1 MPNPMGI
8 TARDRI
14 LARANAIGPADELVR
29 ETTAKDRI
37 LARAQQMGEVR
48 TAELPQ
54 RESGLRGSGGGADI
68 AAFGAGNYGADK
80 RVFGEGYNVGQGLA
94 KAGQMG
100 LTQVAKAG
108 SSAGA
113 WLENLLGDFA
123 REGTNGYWD
132 PDVSKW
138 PMHRLNENIN
148 AEAEGVQ
155 QRYAENTAK
164 GGKAAQWL
172 EDMVAAT
179 VAAVPQA
186 VAAILTGGT
195 STAATAEQLAAR
207 AAASQGLTGT
217 VSRAM
222 QTMGKDPNFKLAF
235 AQVAGP
241 GYEQAKADGADDL
254 RASLYAIGNGL
265 MNAAVEAG
273 GGIQTLP
280 SELKGGTSAW
290 KTWVD
295 SMLDEGKEEAVQGV
309 IERAMQNAMYG
320 KDNPLVG
327 VGKGAVLDPAAAAEE
342 FAGGAVVGGLLG
354 GGQIGVQQLLG
365 RLGRGNGALS
375 AAQEQGQ
382 AQEVTFDPQTR
393 NAAESRTEGNAGV
406 NENGLA
412 SLTEQEKINLS
423 SGAKNKVVT
432 TFQDAVQFVRN
443 ALKDKGNVDRAY
455 LGKVPESTARRVMQ
469 ETGVDIDGMGVMMNG
484 VDVRHIIKN
493 HGDPILEPAR
503 GQVMVTAEAIAR
515 IPEIIAQPDTVYL
528 SDTADTKGR
537 KAIVFEKQIGDNF
550 VTVQGVSNGKNLL
563 QTDTL
568 YIQKGKTRTSRY
580 SMPGTQ
586 ESAAPEI
593 NVRNVPP
600 QGLSSIDTTVPQ
612 DAADVN
618 AQDMRNSGEYARE
631 NSPVQGA
638 EHSRQQEGGTVAP
651 LGVSATQES
660 DPSVTHG
667 PVDGNRL
674 GEILAQI
681 KNGRMD
687 AVSAYDRLGGE
698 TLTKELG
705 SGAYGMDANDR
716 LYRIDPQEHID
727 ARDANNVGKRAMH
740 AFQFDHPELHRYYQ
754 EVAEELL
761 EELDRVQRG
770 GEIIKTQDS
779 EPPFQ
784 ERYFRTRRFAPE
796 NVERLLDDYEMSYKD
811 IRRALEAI
819 VNDKGQENFAAAKR
833 VELLIDGMLENG
845 YKSIYDGAQV
855 APNADYIRLKRDI
868 PGAAERSVDNGGTL
882 ARPANDGL
890 GGADRGSLNSRFQN
904 MQMESDTFHPVNP
917 RAEERL
923 RNEQGRAPSEVPEVN
938 PDTRQNISKTVSTI
952 LNAPITSNEMAPV
965 LEQSVADGRF
975 DYAPVTDEA
984 AMDRAN
990 GAIAR
995 NGGYQKAAGIFTA
1008 KVELGQR
1015 VTKDDFAL
1023 GVQCYNEAVAAGDA
1037 ATALE
1042 LAGDLADAARTGAQ
1056 VTQAVNLLNRLTPA
1070 GKLLTLRRYVDKL
1083 NRQSRPSRGRRGDG
1097 LTADERKALFVEEAS
1112 TYAIDE
1118 QLATDY
1124 MMAETDEARDEAW
1137 QAIISDIASRVKPT
1151 VLEKW
1156 NAWRYTA
1163 MLTNPVTHVRNLAGN
1178 GVQALLRKTKNA
1190 VGTAIEAAAVR
1201 NTDQR
1206 TKALLGR
1213 NAEDMARREL
1223 AADLYQQDKG
1233 LAMGAGK
1240 YTEGSSAGIAREIED
1255 ARKMFGEKYAIGRG
1269 VQAVGDWNS
1278 AALDWGDALF
1288 NKPAYIESLAQAM
1301 KARGITAEEARGG
1314 AKADLMQSA
1323 REYAAREAAKATY
1336 RDFNTFSDMVS
1347 RLNRLKQS
1355 DNRGVRIAGHAAD
1368 AVLPFRRTPANILV
1382 RGVVDYSPVSF
1393 ARVLAHDI
1401 RAVRNGSMTAPEM
1414 IDHIASGL
1422 TGTGVLLL
1430 GYMLAKNG
1438 LLHTKAGDD
1447 DREENFLK
1455 SVGYQDFALQ
1465 IGDTSYTL
1473 DWMTPAAMPLFA
1485 GAAIAEGFSDDKS
1498 AMDAIWDGLTS
1509 ISDVMLKTSML
1520 SSLDSLIENAQYASN
1535 KAWYWL
1541 TSPIISYISQGV
1553 PTIGGKAANI
1563 LDDTVR
1569 KAYVPSDAGEVS
1581 SDIQYFW
1588 QSLMRKVPGGRNT
1601 LQPSVDVW
1609 GQEISNGSTAER
1621 LAESL
1626 VSAGFI
1632 SAAQNDA
1639 VTTEV
1644 RRLAEKVGSGVYP
1657 SKAAKS
1663 FQVEGETVYLDG
1675 DRYTAYAKALGKN
1688 RHEMLEQ
1695 AMKLPGY
1702 KSMKDADK
1710 ADMISTMYEYAN
1722 AKAKKAVAPQYTMTK
1737 AMEKYA
1743 EAEKAGISPAEWY
1756 MLRGGMDTDG
1766 NGSVNQKE
1774 AKTALDRAGLT
1785 RQEKAAL
1792 WPLISAGWK
1801 NNPYK

>member
-1 MPNPMGI
+1 MGS
-8 TARDRI
+8 TARERI
-14 LARANAIGPADELVR
+14 LERANAIGVVEEPKP

-37 LARAQQMGEVR
+37 LFRAQQMGKVE
-48 TAELPQ
+48 TAEPQQRRTDSLP
-54 RESGLRGSGGGADI
+54 DI

-80 RVFGEGYNVGQGLA
+80 RVFGEDYNVGQGLA

-113 WLENLLGDFA
+113 WLENLLGAFA

-132 PDVSKW
+132 PDTSKW
-138 PMHRLNENIN
+138 LFNRWNRAID
-148 AEAEGVQ
+148 AEAEGIQ

-172 EDMVAAT
+172 EDMGAAT

-186 VAAILTGGT
+186 VAAILTGGA

-217 VSRAM
+217 ISRAM
-222 QTMGKDPNFKLAF
+222 QAMGKDPNFRLAF

-265 MNAAVEAG
+265 LNAAVEAG

-280 SELKGGTSAW
+280 NELKGGASAW
-290 KTWVD
+290 KAWVD
-295 SMLDEGKEEAVQGV
+295 SMLGEGKEEAVQGV
-309 IERAMQNAMYG
+309 IERAMQNTMYG

-354 GGQIGVQQLLG
+354 GGQIGVQQMLS
-365 RLGRGNGALS
+365 RAGRGNGTLS

-382 AQEVTFDPQTR
+382 TQDVTFDTR
-393 NAAESRTEGNAGV
+393 TQNAAESRTEGNAGV

-412 SLTEQEKINLS
+412 SLTEQEKVNLS

-443 ALKDKGNVDRAY
+443 ALKNKGSSDRAY
-455 LGKVPESTARRVMQ
+455 MGKVPDSTARRVMQ
-469 ETGVDIDGMGVMMNG
+469 ETGMDISGYNAILSSDN
-484 VDVRHIIKN
+484 VRHIIKN
-493 HGDPILEPAR
+493 HGDPIMETAR
-503 GQVMVTAEAIAR
+503 GQITVSAEDIAA
-515 IPEIIAQPDTVYL
+515 IPEVLAAPDSVYL
-528 SDTADTKGR
+528 SDKKDSRGR
-537 KAIVFEKQIGDNF
+537 PVIVFEKQIGDNF
-550 VTVQGVSNGKNLL
+550 VTMQAVSDGTHSI

-568 YIQKGKTRTSRY
+568 FKQKKKS
-580 SMPGTQ
+580 SQGT
-586 ESAAPEI
+586 EYYNAGENADPAHNARS
-593 NVRNVPP
+593 VPP
-600 QGLSSIDTTVPQ
+600 QSSSVDTTVSQ
-612 DAADVN
+612 NTQGVN
-618 AQDMRNSGEYARE
+618 AQDMRPGGEYARE
-631 NSPVQGA
+631 NSPAQGA

-660 DPSVTHG
+660 NSSVTHG

-687 AVSAYDRLGGE
+687 AVSAYDRFGGE
-698 TLTKELG
+698 ALTRALE
-705 SGAYGMDANDR
+705 SGDYGMDANDR

-727 ARDANNVGKRAMH
+727 ARDANYVGKRTMH

-784 ERYFRTRRFAPE
+784 ERYFRTRRYAPE
-796 NVERLLDDYEMSYKD
+796 NVERLLDDYGMSYKD

-819 VNDKGQENFAAAKR
+819 VTDKGQENFAAAKR
-833 VELLIDGMLENG
+833 VELLIDSMLENG

-868 PGAAERSVDNGGTL
+868 PGAAEQADAGM
-882 ARPANDGL
+882 PPQNDGL
-890 GGADRGSLNSRFQN
+890 GGADRGSLNSDFQN
-904 MQMESDTFHPVNP
+904 MQMESDTFHPVNQ
-917 RAEERL
+917 RAEEQL
-923 RNEQGRAPSEVPEVN
+923 RNEQGRAPSEVPETN
-938 PDTRQNISKTVSTI
+938 PDTKQNISKTVSTI

-975 DYAPVTDEA
+975 DYAPVTDQA

-990 GAIAR
+990 GAIDR
-995 NGGYQKAAGIFTA
+995 IGGYQKAAGIFTA

-1083 NRQSRPSRGRRGDG
+1083 NRQSRPSRRRREDG

-1124 MMAETDEARDEAW
+1124 MMAETDEARAEAW

-1156 NAWRYTA
+1156 NAWRYTS

-1178 GVQALLRKTKNA
+1178 SVQALLRKTKNA
-1190 VGTAIEAAAVR
+1190 VGTAIEAATVR

-1213 NAEDMARREL
+1213 NAEDTARREL
-1223 AADLYQQDKG
+1223 AAALYEQDKG

-1240 YTEGSSAGIAREIED
+1240 YTEGSPAGIAREIEN

-1269 VQAVGDWNS
+1269 VQAVSDWNR

-1301 KARGITAEEARGG
+1301 KARGITAEEARSGD
-1314 AKADLMQSA
+1314 KADLMQSA
-1323 REYAAREAAKATY
+1323 RTYAAQEAAKATY

-1401 RAVRNGSMTAPEM
+1401 KAVRNGSMTAPEM

-1422 TGTGVLLL
+1422 TGTGILLL

-1465 IGDTSYTL
+1465 IGDVSYTL
-1473 DWMTPAAMPLFA
+1473 DWMVPAAMPLFA
-1485 GAAIAEGFSDDKS
+1485 GAALAEGASGDKRT
-1498 AMDAIWDGLTS
+1498 ADALGDALAG
-1509 ISDVMLKTSML
+1509 ISDVVLETSML
-1520 SSLDSLIENAQYASN
+1520 SSLDQIMNGISYAES
-1535 KAWYWL
+1535 KPWYLMSSVL
-1541 TSPIISYISQGV
+1541 TSYISQGV
-1553 PTIGGKAANI
+1553 PTIVGKAANI

-1569 KAYVPSDAGEVS
+1569 KAYVPGDAGEVS

-1588 QSLMRKVPGGRNT
+1588 QSLVRKMPGGRNT

-1609 GQEISNGSTAER
+1609 GQEISNGSTTER

-1626 VSAGFI
+1626 VSPGFI

-1657 SKAAKS
+1657 AKAAKS
-1663 FQVEGETVYLDG
+1663 FRVDGETIYLDG
-1675 DRYTAYAKALGKN
+1675 DRYTAYAKALGRN
-1688 RHEMLEQ
+1688 RHKLLEQ

-1702 KSMKDADK
+1702 KSMSDADK
-1710 ADMISTMYEYAN
+1710 ADMIATMYEYAN
-1722 AKAKKAVAPQYTMTK
+1722 AKAKKAVAPKFTMTTE
-1737 AMEKYA
+1737 MEKYA

-1756 MLRGGMDTDG
+1756 MLKKRADADG
-1766 NGSVNQKE
+1766 NGSINKTD
-1774 AKTALDRAGLT
+1774 AKNALSAAGLT
-1785 RQEKAAL
+1785 QREKAAL
-1792 WPLISAGWK
+1792 WPLFNKQWGK
-1801 NNPYK
+1801 KNPYK

>member
-54 RESGLRGSGGGADI
+54 RESGLRGSGEGADI

-108 SSAGA
+108 SAAGA

-132 PDVSKW
+132 PDTSKW
-138 PMHRLNENIN
+138 LFNRWNKAID

-155 QRYAENTAK
+155 RRYAENTAK
-164 GGKAAQWL
+164 GGKAAEVL
-172 EDMVAAT
+172 EDMGAAT

-222 QTMGKDPNFKLAF
+222 QAMGKDPNFKLAF

-290 KTWVD
+290 KAWVN

-327 VGKGAVLDPAAAAEE
+327 VGKGAVLDPTAAAEE

-375 AAQEQGQ
+375 AAQRQGQ
-382 AQEVTFDPQTR
+382 AQEVTFDPQNR
-393 NAAESRTEGNAGV
+393 NAAESRAEGNAGV
-406 NENGLA
+406 NENGLT

-443 ALKDKGNVDRAY
+443 ALKNKGSSDRAY
-455 LGKVPESTARRVMQ
+455 MGKVPDSTARRVMQ
-469 ETGVDIDGMGVMMNG
+469 ETGMDISGYNAILSSDN
-484 VDVRHIIKN
+484 VRHIIKN
-493 HGDPILEPAR
+493 HGDPIMETAR
-503 GQVMVTAEAIAR
+503 GQITVSAEDIAA
-515 IPEIIAQPDTVYL
+515 IPEVLAAPDSVYL
-528 SDTADTKGR
+528 SDKKDSRGR
-537 KAIVFEKQIGDNF
+537 PVIVFEKQIGDNF
-550 VTVQGVSNGKNLL
+550 VTMQAVSDGTHSI

-568 YIQKGKTRTSRY
+568 FKQKKKS
-580 SMPGTQ
+580 SQGT
-586 ESAAPEI
+586 EYYNAGENADPAHNARS
-593 NVRNVPP
+593 VPP
-600 QGLSSIDTTVPQ
+600 QSSSVDPTVPQ
-612 DAADVN
+612 GAADVN

-784 ERYFRTRRFAPE
+784 ERYFRTRRYAPE

-868 PGAAERSVDNGGTL
+868 PGAAERSVDNGGTS
-882 ARPANDGL
+882 AQPDNDGL
-890 GGADRGSLNSRFQN
+890 GGADRGSLNSDFQN
-904 MQMESDTFHPVNP
+904 MQMESDAFHPVNP

-923 RNEQGRAPSEVPEVN
+923 RNEQGRTPSEVPEVN
-938 PDTRQNISKTVSTI
+938 PDTKQNISKTVSTI

-975 DYAPVTDEA
+975 DYAPVTDQA

-1015 VTKDDFAL
+1015 VTKDDFTL

-1124 MMAETDEARDEAW
+1124 MMAETDEARAEAW

-1190 VGTAIEAAAVR
+1190 VGTAIEVATVR

-1223 AADLYQQDKG
+1223 AAELYQQDKG

-1465 IGDTSYTL
+1465 IGDVSYTL
-1473 DWMTPAAMPLFA
+1473 DWMVPAAMPLFA
-1485 GAAIAEGFSDDKS
+1485 GAALAEGASGDKRT
-1498 AMDAIWDGLTS
+1498 ADALGDALAG
-1509 ISDVMLKTSML
+1509 ISDVVLETSML
-1520 SSLDSLIENAQYASN
+1520 SSLDQIMSGMIYAES
-1535 KAWYWL
+1535 KPWYLLSSAL
-1541 TSPIISYISQGV
+1541 TSYISQGV
-1553 PTIGGKAANI
+1553 PTLGGKAANI

-1588 QSLMRKVPGGRNT
+1588 QSLVRKVPGGRNT

-1626 VSAGFI
+1626 VSPGFI

-1663 FQVEGETVYLDG
+1663 FRVEGETVYLDG
-1675 DRYTAYAKALGKN
+1675 DRYTAYAKTLGQN
-1688 RHEMLEQ
+1688 RHEMLAQ

-1702 KSMKDADK
+1702 KAMKDADK

-1722 AKAKKAVAPQYTMTK
+1722 AKAKKAVAPKYTMTK

-1743 EAEKAGISPAEWY
+1743 EAEKAGVSPAEWY

-1766 NGSVNQKE
+1766 NGHVNQKE
-1774 AKTALDRAGLT
+1774 AKT
-1785 RQEKAAL
+1785 
-1792 WPLISAGWK
+1792 GWTG
-1801 NNPYK
+1801 PD

>member
-1 MPNPMGI
+1 MGS
-8 TARDRI
+8 TARERI
-14 LARANAIGPADELVR
+14 LERANAIGVVEEPKP

-37 LARAQQMGEVR
+37 LSRAQQMGEIKTVEPMQQR
-48 TAELPQ
+48 SRQRSAADDLP
-54 RESGLRGSGGGADI
+54 DI

-80 RVFGEGYNVGQGLA
+80 RVFGEDYNVGQGLA

-132 PDVSKW
+132 PDTSKW
-138 PMHRLNENIN
+138 PFNRWNKAID

-155 QRYAENTAK
+155 QRYAENTRR
-164 GGKAAQWL
+164 GGKAAQVL
-172 EDMVAAT
+172 EDMGAAT
-179 VAAVPQA
+179 VAAAPQA
-186 VAAILTGGT
+186 VAAILTGGA

-207 AAASQGLTGT
+207 AAASQGVMGT
-217 VSRAM
+217 ISRAM
-222 QTMGKDPNFKLAF
+222 QTMGKDPNFRLAF

-280 SELKGGTSAW
+280 GELKGGTSAW
-290 KTWVD
+290 KAWVD

-354 GGQIGVQQLLG
+354 GGQIGVQQLQ
-365 RLGRGNGALS
+365 NG
-375 AAQEQGQ
+375 
-382 AQEVTFDPQTR
+382 
-393 NAAESRTEGNAGV
+393 
-406 NENGLA
+406 
-412 SLTEQEKINLS
+412 
-423 SGAKNKVVT
+423 
-432 TFQDAVQFVRN
+432 
-443 ALKDKGNVDRAY
+443 
-455 LGKVPESTARRVMQ
+455 
-469 ETGVDIDGMGVMMNG
+469 
-484 VDVRHIIKN
+484 
-493 HGDPILEPAR
+493 
-503 GQVMVTAEAIAR
+503 
-515 IPEIIAQPDTVYL
+515 
-528 SDTADTKGR
+528 
-537 KAIVFEKQIGDNF
+537 
-550 VTVQGVSNGKNLL
+550 
-563 QTDTL
+563 
-568 YIQKGKTRTSRY
+568 
-580 SMPGTQ
+580 
-586 ESAAPEI
+586 
-593 NVRNVPP
+593 
-600 QGLSSIDTTVPQ
+600 
-612 DAADVN
+612 
-618 AQDMRNSGEYARE
+618 GEYARE

-660 DPSVTHG
+660 NSSITHG

-698 TLTKELG
+698 TLTEELE
-705 SGAYGMDANDR
+705 SGTYGMDANDR

-754 EVAEELL
+754 EVAGELL

-784 ERYFRTRRFAPE
+784 ERYFRTRRYAPE

-868 PGAAERSVDNGGTL
+868 PGAVEQPAKNGGTS
-882 ARPANDGL
+882 AQPDNDGL
-890 GGADRGSLNSRFQN
+890 GGADRGSLNSDFQN

-923 RNEQGRAPSEVPEVN
+923 RNEQGRAPSEVPETN
-938 PDTRQNISKTVSTI
+938 PDTKQNISKTVSTI

-975 DYAPVTDEA
+975 DYAPVTDQA

-995 NGGYQKAAGIFTA
+995 NGGYQKAAGTFTA

-1124 MMAETDEARDEAW
+1124 MMAETDEARAEAW
-1137 QAIISDIASRVKPT
+1137 QAIISDIASRVRPT

-1190 VGTAIEAAAVR
+1190 VGTAIEAATVR

-1223 AADLYQQDKG
+1223 AAELYEQDKG

-1240 YTEGSSAGIAREIED
+1240 YTEGSPAGIAREIEN

-1269 VQAVGDWNS
+1269 VQAVSDWNS

-1288 NKPAYIESLAQAM
+1288 NRPAYIESLAQAM

-1314 AKADLMQSA
+1314 DKADLMQSA

-1336 RDFNTFSDMVS
+1336 RDFNTFSDAVT
-1347 RLNRLKQS
+1347 RLNRLTES
-1355 DNRGVRIAGHAAD
+1355 DNRWLRAAGHAAD
-1368 AVLPFRRTPANILV
+1368 AVLPFRRTPANIMA
-1382 RGVVDYSPVSF
+1382 RGVMDYSPVSF

-1401 RAVRNGSMTAPEM
+1401 KAVRNGSMTAPEM

-1430 GYMLAKNG
+1430 GYMLAENG

-1465 IGDTSYTL
+1465 IGDVSYTL
-1473 DWMTPAAMPLFA
+1473 DWMVPAAMPLFA
-1485 GAAIAEGFSDDKS
+1485 GAALAEGASGDKRT
-1498 AMDAIWDGLTS
+1498 ADALGDALAG
-1509 ISDVMLKTSML
+1509 ISDVVLETSML
-1520 SSLDSLIENAQYASN
+1520 SSLDQIMNGLSYAES
-1535 KAWYWL
+1535 KPWYLLSSAL
-1541 TSPIISYISQGV
+1541 TSYISQGV

-1588 QSLMRKVPGGRNT
+1588 QSLVRKVPGGRNT

-1626 VSAGFI
+1626 VSPGFI

-1702 KSMKDADK
+1702 KAMKDADK

-1722 AKAKKAVAPQYTMTK
+1722 AKAKKAVAPKYTMTK

-1743 EAEKAGISPAEWY
+1743 EAEKAGISPAEWH

-1774 AKTALDRAGLT
+1774 AKTALARAGLT

>member
-54 RESGLRGSGGGADI
+54 RESGLRGSGEGADI

-108 SSAGA
+108 SAAGA

-132 PDVSKW
+132 PDTSKW
-138 PMHRLNENIN
+138 LFNRWNKAIN

-155 QRYAENTAK
+155 RRYAENTAK
-164 GGKAAQWL
+164 GGKAAEVL
-172 EDMVAAT
+172 EDMGAAT

-222 QTMGKDPNFKLAF
+222 QAMGKDPNFKLAF

-265 MNAAVEAG
+265 LNAAVEAG

-280 SELKGGTSAW
+280 GELKGGTSAW
-290 KTWVD
+290 KAWVN

-327 VGKGAVLDPAAAAEE
+327 VGKGAVLDPTAAAEE

-375 AAQEQGQ
+375 AAQRQGQ
-382 AQEVTFDPQTR
+382 AQEVTFDPQNR
-393 NAAESRTEGNAGV
+393 NAAESRAEGNAGV
-406 NENGLA
+406 NENGLT

-443 ALKDKGNVDRAY
+443 ALKNKGSSDRAY
-455 LGKVPESTARRVMQ
+455 MGKVPDSTARRVMQ
-469 ETGVDIDGMGVMMNG
+469 ETGMDISGYNAILSSDN
-484 VDVRHIIKN
+484 VRHIIKN
-493 HGDPILEPAR
+493 HGDPIMETAR
-503 GQVMVTAEAIAR
+503 GQITVSAEDIAA
-515 IPEIIAQPDTVYL
+515 IPEVLAAPDSVYL
-528 SDTADTKGR
+528 SDKKDSRGR
-537 KAIVFEKQIGDNF
+537 PVIVFEKQIGDNF
-550 VTVQGVSNGKNLL
+550 VTMQAVSDGTHSI

-568 YIQKGKTRTSRY
+568 FKQKKKS
-580 SMPGTQ
+580 SQGT
-586 ESAAPEI
+586 EYYNAGENADPAHNARS
-593 NVRNVPP
+593 VPP
-600 QGLSSIDTTVPQ
+600 QSSSVDPTVPQ
-612 DAADVN
+612 GAADVN
-618 AQDMRNSGEYARE
+618 TQDMRNGGEYARE

-660 DPSVTHG
+660 NSSITHG

-698 TLTKELG
+698 TLTEALE

-770 GEIIKTQDS
+770 GEVIKTQDS

-784 ERYFRTRRFAPE
+784 ERYFRTRRYAPE

-1223 AADLYQQDKG
+1223 AAELYQQDKG

-1355 DNRGVRIAGHAAD
+1355 ENRGVRIAGHAAD

-1485 GAAIAEGFSDDKS
+1485 GAALAEGASGDKRT
-1498 AMDAIWDGLTS
+1498 ADALGDALAG
-1509 ISDVMLKTSML
+1509 ISDVVLETSML
-1520 SSLDSLIENAQYASN
+1520 SSLDQIMNGLSYAES
-1535 KAWYWL
+1535 KPWYLLSSAL
-1541 TSPIISYISQGV
+1541 TSYISQGV

-1766 NGSVNQKE
+1766 NGHVNQKE

>member
-1 MPNPMGI
+1 MGS
-8 TARDRI
+8 TARERI
-14 LARANAIGPADELVR
+14 LERANAIGVVDEPKP

-37 LARAQQMGEVR
+37 LSRAQQMGEIKTVEPMQQR
-48 TAELPQ
+48 SRQRSAADDLP
-54 RESGLRGSGGGADI
+54 DI

-80 RVFGEGYNVGQGLA
+80 RVFGEDYNVGQGLA

-132 PDVSKW
+132 PDTSKW
-138 PMHRLNENIN
+138 LFNRWNKAID

-155 QRYAENTAK
+155 QRYAENTRR
-164 GGKAAQWL
+164 GGKAAQVL
-172 EDMVAAT
+172 EDMGAAT
-179 VAAVPQA
+179 VAAAPQA
-186 VAAILTGGT
+186 VAAILTGGA

-207 AAASQGLTGT
+207 AAASQGVMGT
-217 VSRAM
+217 ISRAM
-222 QTMGKDPNFKLAF
+222 QTMGKDPNFRLAF

-280 SELKGGTSAW
+280 GELKGGTSAW
-290 KTWVD
+290 KAWVD

-309 IERAMQNAMYG
+309 IERAMQNTMYG

-365 RLGRGNGALS
+365 RAGRGNGALS

-382 AQEVTFDPQTR
+382 AQEV
-393 NAAESRTEGNAGV
+393 S
-406 NENGLA
+406 
-412 SLTEQEKINLS
+412 
-423 SGAKNKVVT
+423 
-432 TFQDAVQFVRN
+432 
-443 ALKDKGNVDRAY
+443 
-455 LGKVPESTARRVMQ
+455 
-469 ETGVDIDGMGVMMNG
+469 DGT
-484 VDVRHIIKN
+484 HSI
-493 HGDPILEPAR
+493 
-503 GQVMVTAEAIAR
+503 
-515 IPEIIAQPDTVYL
+515 
-528 SDTADTKGR
+528 
-537 KAIVFEKQIGDNF
+537 
-550 VTVQGVSNGKNLL
+550 

-568 YIQKGKTRTSRY
+568 FKQKKKS
-580 SMPGTQ
+580 SQGT
-586 ESAAPEI
+586 EYYNAGENADPAHNARS
-593 NVRNVPP
+593 VPP
-600 QGLSSIDTTVPQ
+600 QSSSVDPTVPQ
-612 DAADVN
+612 GAADVN
-618 AQDMRNSGEYARE
+618 AQDMRNGGEYARE

-660 DPSVTHG
+660 NSSITHG

-698 TLTKELG
+698 TLTEELE

-754 EVAEELL
+754 EVAGELL

-784 ERYFRTRRFAPE
+784 ERYFRTRRYAPE

-868 PGAAERSVDNGGTL
+868 PGAAEQPAENGGTS
-882 ARPANDGL
+882 AQPDNDGL
-890 GGADRGSLNSRFQN
+890 GGADRGSLNSDFQN

-923 RNEQGRAPSEVPEVN
+923 RNEQGRAPSEVPETN
-938 PDTRQNISKTVSTI
+938 PDTKQNISKTVSTI

-975 DYAPVTDEA
+975 DYAPVTDQA

-1124 MMAETDEARDEAW
+1124 MMAETDEARAEAW

-1163 MLTNPVTHVRNLAGN
+1163 MLTNPVTHVRNLVGN

-1190 VGTAIEAAAVR
+1190 VGAAIEAATVR

-1213 NAEDMARREL
+1213 NAEDTARREL
-1223 AADLYQQDKG
+1223 AAELYEQDKG

-1240 YTEGSSAGIAREIED
+1240 YTEGSPAGIAREIEN

-1269 VQAVGDWNS
+1269 VQAVSDWNS

-1288 NKPAYIESLAQAM
+1288 NKPAYIESLAQTM

-1336 RDFNTFSDMVS
+1336 RDFNTFSDAVT
-1347 RLNRLKQS
+1347 RLNRLKES
-1355 DNRGVRIAGHAAD
+1355 DNGWLRAAGHAAD
-1368 AVLPFRRTPANILV
+1368 AVLPFRRTPANIMA
-1382 RGVVDYSPVSF
+1382 RGVMDYSPVSF

-1401 RAVRNGSMTAPEM
+1401 KAVRNGSMTAPEM

-1509 ISDVMLKTSML
+1509 ISDVMLETSML
-1520 SSLDSLIENAQYASN
+1520 SSLDSMIENAQYASN
-1535 KAWYWL
+1535 KVWYWL

-1553 PTIGGKAANI
+1553 PTLGGKAANI

-1588 QSLMRKVPGGRNT
+1588 QSLVRKVPGGRNT

-1626 VSAGFI
+1626 VSPGFI

-1675 DRYTAYAKALGKN
+1675 DQYTAYAKTLGQN

-1702 KSMKDADK
+1702 KAMKDADK

-1722 AKAKKAVAPQYTMTK
+1722 AKAKKTVAPQYTMTK

-1766 NGSVNQKE
+1766 NRHVNQKE

>member
-1 MPNPMGI
+1 MGS
-8 TARDRI
+8 TARERI
-14 LARANAIGPADELVR
+14 LERANAIGVVEEPKP

-37 LARAQQMGEVR
+37 LSRAQQMGEIKTVEPMQQR
-48 TAELPQ
+48 SRQRSAADDLP
-54 RESGLRGSGGGADI
+54 DI

-80 RVFGEGYNVGQGLA
+80 RVFGEDYNVGQGLA

-132 PDVSKW
+132 PDTSKW
-138 PMHRLNENIN
+138 LFNRWNKAID

-155 QRYAENTAK
+155 QRYAENTRR
-164 GGKAAQWL
+164 GGKAAQVL
-172 EDMVAAT
+172 EDMGAAT
-179 VAAVPQA
+179 VAAAPQA
-186 VAAILTGGT
+186 VAAILTGGA

-207 AAASQGLTGT
+207 AAASQGVMGT
-217 VSRAM
+217 ISRAV
-222 QTMGKDPNFKLAF
+222 QTMGKDPNFRLAF

-280 SELKGGTSAW
+280 GELKGGTSAW
-290 KTWVD
+290 KAWVD

-354 GGQIGVQQLLG
+354 GGQIGVQQLQ
-365 RLGRGNGALS
+365 NG
-375 AAQEQGQ
+375 
-382 AQEVTFDPQTR
+382 
-393 NAAESRTEGNAGV
+393 
-406 NENGLA
+406 
-412 SLTEQEKINLS
+412 
-423 SGAKNKVVT
+423 
-432 TFQDAVQFVRN
+432 
-443 ALKDKGNVDRAY
+443 
-455 LGKVPESTARRVMQ
+455 
-469 ETGVDIDGMGVMMNG
+469 
-484 VDVRHIIKN
+484 
-493 HGDPILEPAR
+493 
-503 GQVMVTAEAIAR
+503 
-515 IPEIIAQPDTVYL
+515 
-528 SDTADTKGR
+528 
-537 KAIVFEKQIGDNF
+537 
-550 VTVQGVSNGKNLL
+550 
-563 QTDTL
+563 
-568 YIQKGKTRTSRY
+568 
-580 SMPGTQ
+580 
-586 ESAAPEI
+586 
-593 NVRNVPP
+593 
-600 QGLSSIDTTVPQ
+600 
-612 DAADVN
+612 
-618 AQDMRNSGEYARE
+618 GEYARE

-660 DPSVTHG
+660 NSSITHG

-698 TLTKELG
+698 TLTEELE

-754 EVAEELL
+754 EVAGELL

-784 ERYFRTRRFAPE
+784 ERYFRTRRYAPE

-868 PGAAERSVDNGGTL
+868 PGAAEQPAENGGTS
-882 ARPANDGL
+882 AQPDNDGL
-890 GGADRGSLNSRFQN
+890 GGADRGSLNSDFQN

-923 RNEQGRAPSEVPEVN
+923 RNEQGRAPSEVPETN
-938 PDTRQNISKTVSTI
+938 PDTKQNISKTVSTI

-975 DYAPVTDEA
+975 DYAPVTDQA

-1008 KVELGQR
+1008 KVERGQR

-1124 MMAETDEARDEAW
+1124 MMAETDEARAEAW
-1137 QAIISDIASRVKPT
+1137 QAIISDIASRVRPT

-1190 VGTAIEAAAVR
+1190 VGTAIEAATVR

-1213 NAEDMARREL
+1213 NAEDTARREL
-1223 AADLYQQDKG
+1223 AAELYEQDKG

-1240 YTEGSSAGIAREIED
+1240 YTEGSPAGIAREIEN

-1269 VQAVGDWNS
+1269 VQAVSDWNS

-1288 NKPAYIESLAQAM
+1288 NKPAYIESLAQTM

-1509 ISDVMLKTSML
+1509 ISDVMLETSML
-1520 SSLDSLIENAQYASN
+1520 SSLDSMIENAQYASN
-1535 KAWYWL
+1535 KVWYWL

-1553 PTIGGKAANI
+1553 PTLGGKAANI

-1588 QSLMRKVPGGRNT
+1588 QSLVRKVPGGRNT

-1626 VSAGFI
+1626 VSPGFI

-1702 KSMKDADK
+1702 KAMKDADK
-1710 ADMISTMYEYAN
+1710 ADMISTMYKYAN
-1722 AKAKKAVAPQYTMTK
+1722 AKAKKAVAPKFTMTTE
-1737 AMEKYA
+1737 MEKYA

-1766 NGSVNQKE
+1766 NRHVNQKE
-1774 AKTALDRAGLT
+1774 ARTALDRAGLT

>member
-1 MPNPMGI
+1 MGS
-8 TARDRI
+8 TARERI
-14 LARANAIGPADELVR
+14 LERANAIGVVEEPKP

-37 LARAQQMGEVR
+37 LSRAQQMGEIKTVEPMQQR
-48 TAELPQ
+48 SRQRSAADDLP
-54 RESGLRGSGGGADI
+54 DI

-80 RVFGEGYNVGQGLA
+80 RVFGEDYNVGQGLA

-132 PDVSKW
+132 PDTSKW
-138 PMHRLNENIN
+138 LFNRWNKAID

-155 QRYAENTAK
+155 QRYAENTRH
-164 GGKAAQWL
+164 GGKAAQVL
-172 EDMVAAT
+172 EDVGAAT
-179 VAAVPQA
+179 VAAAPQA
-186 VAAILTGGT
+186 VAAILTGGA

-207 AAASQGLTGT
+207 AAASQGVMGT
-217 VSRAM
+217 ISRAM
-222 QTMGKDPNFKLAF
+222 QTMGKDPNFRLAF

-280 SELKGGTSAW
+280 GELKGGTSAW
-290 KTWVD
+290 KAWVD
-295 SMLDEGKEEAVQGV
+295 SMLGEGKEEAVQGV

-327 VGKGAVLDPAAAAEE
+327 VSKGAVLDPAAAAEE

-365 RLGRGNGALS
+365 RAGRGNGVLS

-382 AQEVTFDPQTR
+382 AQ
-393 NAAESRTEGNAGV
+393 
-406 NENGLA
+406 
-412 SLTEQEKINLS
+412 
-423 SGAKNKVVT
+423 
-432 TFQDAVQFVRN
+432 
-443 ALKDKGNVDRAY
+443 
-455 LGKVPESTARRVMQ
+455 
-469 ETGVDIDGMGVMMNG
+469 
-484 VDVRHIIKN
+484 
-493 HGDPILEPAR
+493 
-503 GQVMVTAEAIAR
+503 
-515 IPEIIAQPDTVYL
+515 
-528 SDTADTKGR
+528 
-537 KAIVFEKQIGDNF
+537 
-550 VTVQGVSNGKNLL
+550 
-563 QTDTL
+563 
-568 YIQKGKTRTSRY
+568 
-580 SMPGTQ
+580 
-586 ESAAPEI
+586 
-593 NVRNVPP
+593 
-600 QGLSSIDTTVPQ
+600 
-612 DAADVN
+612 
-618 AQDMRNSGEYARE
+618 DMRPGGEYARE

-660 DPSVTHG
+660 NSSITHG

-698 TLTKELG
+698 TLTEELE

-754 EVAEELL
+754 EVAGELL
-761 EELDRVQRG
+761 EEMDRVQRG

-784 ERYFRTRRFAPE
+784 ERYFRTRRYAPE

-868 PGAAERSVDNGGTL
+868 PGAVEQPAENGGTS
-882 ARPANDGL
+882 AQPDNDGL
-890 GGADRGSLNSRFQN
+890 GGADRGSLNSDFQN

-923 RNEQGRAPSEVPEVN
+923 RNEQGRAPSEVPETN
-938 PDTRQNISKTVSTI
+938 PDTKQNISKTVSTI

-975 DYAPVTDEA
+975 DYAPVTDQA

-995 NGGYQKAAGIFTA
+995 NGGYQKAAGTFTA

-1083 NRQSRPSRGRRGDG
+1083 NRQSKPSRGRRGDG

-1124 MMAETDEARDEAW
+1124 MMAETDEARAEAW
-1137 QAIISDIASRVKPT
+1137 QAIISDIASRVRPT

-1190 VGTAIEAAAVR
+1190 VGTAIEAATVR

-1213 NAEDMARREL
+1213 NAEDTARREL
-1223 AADLYQQDKG
+1223 AAELYEQDKG

-1240 YTEGSSAGIAREIED
+1240 YTEGSPAGIAREIEN

-1269 VQAVGDWNS
+1269 VQAVSDWNS

-1288 NKPAYIESLAQAM
+1288 NKPAYIESLAQTM

-1336 RDFNTFSDMVS
+1336 RDFNTFSDAVT
-1347 RLNRLKQS
+1347 RLNRLKES
-1355 DNRGVRIAGHAAD
+1355 DNRWLRAAGHAAD

-1422 TGTGVLLL
+1422 TGTGILLL
-1430 GYMLAKNG
+1430 GYMLAENG

-1465 IGDTSYTL
+1465 IGDVSYTL
-1473 DWMTPAAMPLFA
+1473 DWMVPAAMPLFA
-1485 GAAIAEGFSDDKS
+1485 GAALAEGASGDKRT
-1498 AMDAIWDGLTS
+1498 ADALGDALAG
-1509 ISDVMLKTSML
+1509 ISDVVLETSML
-1520 SSLDSLIENAQYASN
+1520 SSLDQIMNGLSYAES
-1535 KAWYWL
+1535 KPWYLLSSAL
-1541 TSPIISYISQGV
+1541 TSYISQGV

-1626 VSAGFI
+1626 VSPGFI
-1632 SAAQNDA
+1632 SVAQNDA

-1675 DRYTAYAKALGKN
+1675 DKYTAYAKTLGQN

-1702 KSMKDADK
+1702 KAMKDADK

-1722 AKAKKAVAPQYTMTK
+1722 AKAKKAVAPKYTMTK

-1743 EAEKAGISPAEWY
+1743 EAEKAGVSPAEWY

-1766 NGSVNQKE
+1766 NESVNQKE

>member
-1 MPNPMGI
+1 MGS
-8 TARDRI
+8 TARERI
-14 LARANAIGPADELVR
+14 LERANAIGVVEEPKP

-37 LARAQQMGEVR
+37 LSRAQQMGEIKTVEPMQQR
-48 TAELPQ
+48 SRQRSAADDLP
-54 RESGLRGSGGGADI
+54 DI

-80 RVFGEGYNVGQGLA
+80 RVFGEDYNVGQGLA

-132 PDVSKW
+132 PDTSKW
-138 PMHRLNENIN
+138 LFNRWNKAID

-155 QRYAENTAK
+155 QRYAENTRR
-164 GGKAAQWL
+164 GGKAAQVL
-172 EDMVAAT
+172 EDVGAAT
-179 VAAVPQA
+179 VAAAPQA
-186 VAAILTGGT
+186 VAAILTGGA

-207 AAASQGLTGT
+207 AAASQGVMGT
-217 VSRAM
+217 ISRTM
-222 QTMGKDPNFKLAF
+222 QTMGRDPNFKLAF

-265 MNAAVEAG
+265 LNAAVEAG

-280 SELKGGTSAW
+280 NELKGGASAW
-290 KTWVD
+290 KAWVD

-309 IERAMQNAMYG
+309 IERAMQNTMYG

-365 RLGRGNGALS
+365 RAGRGNGALS

-393 NAAESRTEGNAGV
+393 NAAESRAEGNAGV

-469 ETGVDIDGMGVMMNG
+469 ETGVDIDGYNAIIPG
-484 VDVRHIIKN
+484 DSVRHMFKH
-493 HGDPILEPAR
+493 HGDPILETAR
-503 GQVMVTAEAIAR
+503 GQIAVSPEAVAR
-515 IPEIIAQPDTVYL
+515 IPEILSAPDKVTL
-528 SDTADTKGR
+528 SAKRDASGR
-537 KAIVFEKQIGDNF
+537 PALIFEKIIGNQYI
-550 VTVQGVSNGKNLL
+550 TVQAVSTGTHSL
-563 QTDTL
+563 QADTL
-568 YIQKGKTRTSRY
+568 YIRKRTPQDTVSNTGETPALN
-580 SMPGTQ
+580 S
-586 ESAAPEI
+586 

-600 QGLSSIDTTVPQ
+600 QESFIPDTTVPQ
-612 DAADVN
+612 GAADVN
-618 AQDMRNSGEYARE
+618 AQDMRNGGEYARE

-667 PVDGNRL
+667 PMDGNRL

-698 TLTKELG
+698 MLTKALE

-784 ERYFRTRRFAPE
+784 ERYFRTRRYAPE

-855 APNADYIRLKRDI
+855 APNADYIRLKGDI
-868 PGAAERSVDNGGTL
+868 PGAVEQSADNGST
-882 ARPANDGL
+882 PAQPQNDGL
-890 GGADRGSLNSRFQN
+890 CGADRGSLNSRFQN

-938 PDTRQNISKTVSTI
+938 PDTKQNISKTVSTI

-975 DYAPVTDEA
+975 DYAPVTDQA

-1037 ATALE
+1037 AMALE

-1070 GKLLTLRRYVDKL
+1070 GKLLTLRRYVDKM

-1097 LTADERKALFVEEAS
+1097 LAPDERKALFVEEAS

-1124 MMAETDEARDEAW
+1124 MMAETDEARAEAW
-1137 QAIISDIASRVKPT
+1137 QAIISDIASRVRPT

-1190 VGTAIEAAAVR
+1190 VGTAIEAATVR

-1223 AADLYQQDKG
+1223 AAELYQQDKG

-1269 VQAVGDWNS
+1269 VQAVSDWNS

-1288 NKPAYIESLAQAM
+1288 NKPAYIESLAQTM

-1422 TGTGVLLL
+1422 TGTGILLL

-1465 IGDTSYTL
+1465 IGDVSYTL
-1473 DWMTPAAMPLFA
+1473 DWMVPAAMPLFA
-1485 GAAIAEGFSDDKS
+1485 GAALAEGASGDKRT
-1498 AMDAIWDGLTS
+1498 ADALGDALAG
-1509 ISDVMLKTSML
+1509 ISDVVLETSML
-1520 SSLDSLIENAQYASN
+1520 SSLDQIMNGMSYAES
-1535 KAWYWL
+1535 KPWYLLSSAL
-1541 TSPIISYISQGV
+1541 TNYISQGV

-1626 VSAGFI
+1626 VSPGFI
-1632 SAAQNDA
+1632 SVAQNDA

-1675 DRYTAYAKALGKN
+1675 DRYTAYAKALGQN
-1688 RHEMLEQ
+1688 RHKMLEQ

-1702 KSMKDADK
+1702 KSMKSADK
-1710 ADMISTMYEYAN
+1710 ADLISTMYEYAN
-1722 AKAKKAVAPQYTMTK
+1722 AKAKKAVAPKYTMTK

-1792 WPLISAGWK
+1792 WLLISAGWK